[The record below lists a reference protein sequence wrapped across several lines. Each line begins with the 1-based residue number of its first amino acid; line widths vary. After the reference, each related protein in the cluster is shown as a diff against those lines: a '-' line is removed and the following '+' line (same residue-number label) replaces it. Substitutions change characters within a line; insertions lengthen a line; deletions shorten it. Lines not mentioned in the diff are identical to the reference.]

1 MKKVVVLD
9 LASTDSECNLSKA
22 IEGDRRRRL
31 TRPETITSTGCI
43 NALNW
48 SSDGTTLASGS
59 DDTRVC
65 LWKLGQEPDSI
76 FADNAD
82 IVQRYPSLGL
92 GLSAV

>member
-1 MKKVVVLD
+1 MKKDVALD
-9 LASTDSECNLSKA
+9 LVSTGSECCCVQHY
-22 IEGDRRRRL
+22 EDDRQRML
-31 TRPETITSTGCI
+31 TRPEPCSTGCI

-65 LWKLGQEPDSI
+65 LWKLGQEPDST